1 MTTEM
6 GRRES
11 SGWITFSGT
20 MLIIVGFL
28 DIVDGLWAIDKSD
41 STRTTSLLYYDDLAG
56 WGWFYLFLGIFL
68 VLVGIGVLFRSQVAR
83 WLGVFAA
90 SVAIVANMLWVFEY
104 PGVVIIHILLASLVV
119 YGLVASRDIDYWE
132 D

>member
-1 MTTEM
+1 
-6 GRRES
+6 
-11 SGWITFSGT
+11 